1 MKRYLYIAL
10 LSLIGLMLRAEVP
23 SPKHEIRAVWLTTI
37 YGLDWPQKP
46 ATTEYGRKMQQQEL
60 CQILDRLKEAN
71 FNMVFVQVRMRGDV
85 IYKSAIEPASK
96 TFSGKYGV
104 MPGYDPL
111 AFVIEECHKRGME
124 CHAWMVTFPVGT
136 DKIVKEQGRNSVV
149 KRMPS
154 LCKRFNGEWYLDP
167 GVPGTDQYILSLV
180 KEIVNG
186 YDVDGIHFDYIR
198 YPEEAKKFPD
208 RTAYNKSG
216 KGMPLDEWRRSNIT
230 RMVSMIYDWV
240 KGVKPWIQVSSS
252 PLGKYSR
259 IPKVPNA
266 GWTAYESVY
275 QDPGKWLQQGKHDMV
290 VPMDGQKRGRLGK
303 K

>member
-10 LSLIGLMLRAEVP
+10 LSLIGLILRAEVP

-60 CQILDRLKEAN
+60 CQIRDRLKEAN

-136 DKIVKEQGRNSVV
+136 DKIVKEYKKLKLKIDTLPETILHKAFKGELVNQLDSDGDASV
-149 KRMPS
+149 
-154 LCKRFNGEWYLDP
+154 LLN
-167 GVPGTDQYILSLV
+167 
-180 KEIVNG
+180 EIKTLM
-186 YDVDGIHFDYIR
+186 R
-198 YPEEAKKFPD
+198 KTKKLK
-208 RTAYNKSG
+208 N
-216 KGMPLDEWRRSNIT
+216 
-230 RMVSMIYDWV
+230 
-240 KGVKPWIQVSSS
+240 
-252 PLGKYSR
+252 
-259 IPKVPNA
+259 
-266 GWTAYESVY
+266 
-275 QDPGKWLQQGKHDMV
+275 
-290 VPMDGQKRGRLGK
+290 
-303 K
+303 